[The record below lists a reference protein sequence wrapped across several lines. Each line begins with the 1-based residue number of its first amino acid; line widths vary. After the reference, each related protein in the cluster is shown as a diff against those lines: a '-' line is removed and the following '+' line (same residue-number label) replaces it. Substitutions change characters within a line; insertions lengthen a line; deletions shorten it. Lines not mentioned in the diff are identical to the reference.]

1 MLQVILSAIAVL
13 ASIGQIDGFSN
24 EFALAPDRQS
34 EYVSSG
40 FADANHYFYMKDED
54 ASAFPF
60 VIPGPFA
67 PFAGASHWGGPTLI
81 KSKIVVS
88 LKGVRKND
96 PFILDIY
103 LTEVDWEPRMRMRLG
118 IDEFEQWMDI
128 DQDAGKITFTIPPG
142 VLKDGANL
150 LELRIYDGKSISL
163 DAIMLSGN
171 PKTEVVNTGYD
182 PIVEIKPSPYQV
194 ELPAGKTSP
203 AVLVH
208 AISRK
213 AGTIRIFVDGEV
225 SDHELRKGENLL
237 EIPCPNLAG
246 KTDISVT
253 WEGKHLA
260 GGKFRTGQQP
270 VRKSIDYVDQMMGS
284 SGSRWMIGP
293 GPWMPFGM
301 VKIMPDNEDSHWKN
315 GYEDNVDNIMGFS
328 HIHEWTMAGLLTM
341 PANGPLMLQSGTE
354 KDPDSGYRS
363 RFDKRYE
370 TSRIGYYGVELTDYG
385 ILAELTATT
394 RASFQRYTFHK
405 ADAPRVLVDFLFPGE
420 YPWTVENVMVRKV
433 SDYRIEGSIPSRSW
447 GSGYHGNQTYTLHFV
462 MESDRPILAM
472 NTWNG
477 FDLVKD
483 VEYADNLSEDC
494 GIWLDFEIQAGEQIQ
509 IRTGI
514 SLVSI
519 ENAGLNLREEITTPF
534 GWSFEAVENA
544 QREVWQ
550 SLFDRIKVYTP
561 DALLKKKF
569 YTNLYRSISPR
580 TIWNDVN
587 GQWRDMFGRLA
598 VVEKRKQVY
607 GGDSLWGTHWD
618 LGPFYNILYPEFMSN
633 WLYTFEQTY
642 RRGGWLPVGN
652 PGMKYFRVM
661 VGSPAIPFIASAWQH
676 GIRDFDA
683 SLLAEAI
690 AHQQTA
696 PKVELEDGTQL
707 GNESYP
713 DYIDLGYVPLYTD
726 GKGFDGPNYQSY
738 VSNTMEYS
746 FQDWCAASF
755 LRHNG
760 YEDLADTLFRR
771 SSSWKN
777 LFDSLTGFIRPR
789 LRDGSFIEDFDPYKA
804 PGFCEGSS
812 WQFTWYV
819 PHDMEGLI
827 EMMGERSFINKL
839 EWGMSESAKRNF
851 NATGDDFTKAT
862 INHGNQT
869 NMQSAYLF
877 SFTSEPYRTN
887 RWAREIQ
894 ERYYGI
900 EERDA
905 YPGDEDQGQMSSW
918 YVLSSLG
925 FFEMDGGCSD
935 NPMLCVGSP
944 AFEQVEI
951 NLSPG
956 YYKGKKLVIKAPGT
970 SPSRCYVKSAT
981 IDGNEIDP
989 RFISWN
995 RLKQGGQICFEMSD
1009 RP

>member
-1 MLQVILSAIAVL
+1 M
-13 ASIGQIDGFSN
+13 
-24 EFALAPDRQS
+24 
-34 EYVSSG
+34 
-40 FADANHYFYMKDED
+40 
-54 ASAFPF
+54 
-60 VIPGPFA
+60 
-67 PFAGASHWGGPTLI
+67 
-81 KSKIVVS
+81 
-88 LKGVRKND
+88 KGVRKND
-96 PFILDIY
+96 PFLLDIY

-598 VVEKRKQVY
+598 VVEKGKQVY

-887 RWAREIQ
+887 KWAREIQ

-989 RFISWN
+989 RFIPWN

>member
-1 MLQVILSAIAVL
+1 M
-13 ASIGQIDGFSN
+13 
-24 EFALAPDRQS
+24 R
-34 EYVSSG
+34 
-40 FADANHYFYMKDED
+40 DED

-88 LKGVRKND
+88 LKDVRKED
-96 PFILDIY
+96 SFILDIY

-118 IDEFEQWMDI
+118 IGEFEQWMDI
-128 DQDAGKITFTIPPG
+128 GQDAGKITFTIPPG

-150 LELRIYDGKSISL
+150 LELRIYDGKSVSL

-213 AGTIRIFVDGEV
+213 ACTVKIIVDGEV
-225 SDHELRKGENLL
+225 SEHELRKGENLL
-237 EIPCPNLAG
+237 EIPCQKSAW

-253 WEGKHLA
+253 WEGKLLV
-260 GGKFRTGQQP
+260 GGKFSTGRQP

-363 RFDKRYE
+363 RFDKHNE
-370 TSRIGYYGVELTDYG
+370 TSRIGYYGVELSDYG

-394 RASFQRYTFHK
+394 RASFQRYTFQK
-405 ADAPRVLVDFLFPGE
+405 ADAPRILVDFLFPGE

-477 FDLVKD
+477 SDLVKD

-494 GIWLDFEIQAGEQIQ
+494 GIWLDFGIQAGERVQ

-519 ENAGLNLREEITTPF
+519 ENAGLNLQEEITTPF
-534 GWSFEAVENA
+534 GWSFEAVETA

-550 SLFDRIKVYTP
+550 NLFDRIKVYTP

-587 GQWRDMFGRLA
+587 GQWMDMFGRLA
-598 VVEKRKQVY
+598 VVEKGKQVY

-683 SLLAEAI
+683 RLLAEAV

-696 PKVELEDGTQL
+696 PKEELEDGTQL

-755 LRHNG
+755 LRNNG

-777 LFDSLTGFIRPR
+777 LFDSSTGFIRPR

-819 PHDMEGLI
+819 PHDMESLI
-827 EMMGERSFINKL
+827 GMMGEKSFIDKL
-839 EWGMSESAKRNF
+839 EWGMSESSKRNF

-887 RWAREIQ
+887 KWAREIQ

-956 YYKGKKLVIKAPGT
+956 YYGGNKLVIKAQGT
-970 SPSRCYVKSAT
+970 SPSRCYVKSAKL
-981 IDGNEIDP
+981 DGSDIDP
-989 RFISWN
+989 RFIPWN
-995 RLKQGGQICFEMSD
+995 KLKQGGQLSFEMSD

>member
-13 ASIGQIDGFSN
+13 ASIGQIDGFSK

-341 PANGPLMLQSGTE
+341 PANGPLKFQSGTE

-363 RFDKRYE
+363 RFDKHSE
-370 TSRIGYYGVELTDYG
+370 TSRIGYYAVELSDYG

-405 ADAPRVLVDFLFPGE
+405 TDNPRILVDFLFPGE
-420 YPWTVENVMVRKV
+420 YPWTVENVKVRKV
-433 SDYRIEGSIPSRSW
+433 SDHRIEGSIPSRSW
-447 GSGYHGNQTYTLHFV
+447 SSGYHAT
-462 MESDRPILAM
+462 
-472 NTWNG
+472 
-477 FDLVKD
+477 
-483 VEYADNLSEDC
+483 
-494 GIWLDFEIQAGEQIQ
+494 
-509 IRTGI
+509 
-514 SLVSI
+514 
-519 ENAGLNLREEITTPF
+519 
-534 GWSFEAVENA
+534 
-544 QREVWQ
+544 
-550 SLFDRIKVYTP
+550 
-561 DALLKKKF
+561 
-569 YTNLYRSISPR
+569 
-580 TIWNDVN
+580 
-587 GQWRDMFGRLA
+587 
-598 VVEKRKQVY
+598 
-607 GGDSLWGTHWD
+607 
-618 LGPFYNILYPEFMSN
+618 
-633 WLYTFEQTY
+633 
-642 RRGGWLPVGN
+642 
-652 PGMKYFRVM
+652 
-661 VGSPAIPFIASAWQH
+661 
-676 GIRDFDA
+676 
-683 SLLAEAI
+683 
-690 AHQQTA
+690 
-696 PKVELEDGTQL
+696 
-707 GNESYP
+707 
-713 DYIDLGYVPLYTD
+713 
-726 GKGFDGPNYQSY
+726 
-738 VSNTMEYS
+738 
-746 FQDWCAASF
+746 
-755 LRHNG
+755 
-760 YEDLADTLFRR
+760 
-771 SSSWKN
+771 
-777 LFDSLTGFIRPR
+777 SLT
-789 LRDGSFIEDFDPYKA
+789 
-804 PGFCEGSS
+804 
-812 WQFTWYV
+812 
-819 PHDMEGLI
+819 
-827 EMMGERSFINKL
+827 
-839 EWGMSESAKRNF
+839 
-851 NATGDDFTKAT
+851 
-862 INHGNQT
+862 
-869 NMQSAYLF
+869 
-877 SFTSEPYRTN
+877 
-887 RWAREIQ
+887 
-894 ERYYGI
+894 RY
-900 EERDA
+900 
-905 YPGDEDQGQMSSW
+905 
-918 YVLSSLG
+918 
-925 FFEMDGGCSD
+925 
-935 NPMLCVGSP
+935 
-944 AFEQVEI
+944 
-951 NLSPG
+951 
-956 YYKGKKLVIKAPGT
+956 
-970 SPSRCYVKSAT
+970 
-981 IDGNEIDP
+981 
-989 RFISWN
+989 IS
-995 RLKQGGQICFEMSD
+995 
-1009 RP
+1009 